1 MSIKN
6 CKFNVFF
13 DRNPYISQKVPQK
26 RWPTGFCP
34 HLAHEENNGYSPERA
49 ELIRLFPS
57 GRSLPQE
64 PVNGL
69 GGDLMPSDGQVAVI
83 EK

>member
-1 MSIKN
+1 MASHSTAREMAAN
-6 CKFNVFF
+6 WVLSPS
-13 DRNPYISQKVPQK
+13 R
-26 RWPTGFCP
+26 
-34 HLAHEENNGYSPERA
+34 HEENNGYSPERA

-69 GGDLMPSDGQVAVI
+69 SGDLMPSAGQVAVI